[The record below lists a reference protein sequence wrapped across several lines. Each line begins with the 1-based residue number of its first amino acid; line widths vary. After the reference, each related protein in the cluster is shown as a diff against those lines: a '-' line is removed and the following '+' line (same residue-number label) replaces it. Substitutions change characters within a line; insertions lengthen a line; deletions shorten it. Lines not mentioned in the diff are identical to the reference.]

1 MFFVVDP
8 KASSKSDGLRR
19 LAHGDAKMYKTL
31 GACLFENGLFRP
43 QLDMLAMF
51 DGRSV
56 RTQGLITKHV
66 LKPGFAAK
74 LLPSRSAVPLRLMH
88 HNREF
93 SQSGWARAR
102 KGKTVFSATL
112 PDPLETVFLAA
123 GAERLSCLPLRQRIC
138 VDLPGDNNSKGWPN
152 LSLRKLEDQQLNGIT
167 SQSKSLIFAGVG
179 GSTKDMADEEEEKD
193 ASAVVCL
200 CPWEPCEEIY
210 AELFHCFGPDE
221 TKKMLVVD
229 LSVGSGMA
237 AVAAARHGLKY
248 IGFSHKQLQSDLV
261 LETVVLAQSV
271 DILSG
276 KPHNGFPGRKI
287 RVLSRAASLG
297 AETQSTQTPGGPDL
311 ETSTSAGQQADPTGA
326 NGGGK
331 QGKGSDC
338 PGQRSVEEPRTHEEA
353 DAEAAEEVK
362 DEEGR
367 MAEDLGDSALQD
379 LAQCGGLFWQG
390 CSRTTAKATAG
401 SIALDVRDNLMLVS
415 ARWFYRNL
423 QNNPW
428 LPSTGVYEHLL
439 GVVREAPE
447 PNASAEA
454 VKQIIRAACTKR
466 VGQRSA
472 DSGTGPLDQLGQDL
486 LDHVCATIQA
496 AVADGGP
503 AEQSALTTLKQ
514 ENSSKYSGL
523 FQKAQLEEGQGFFKT
538 VKNFSFVLEA
548 VHTMRV
554 MFLKHG
560 VLAAAG
566 KDTLTQKALQI
577 MQDTGVLH
585 YWEGSRRQLAGSQ
598 GEDGAKV
605 GLFARAWWFLENPAS
620 APSSAGKRRKVSER
634 GPFES
639 KSGVAWV
646 QTLAE
651 LRKEAR
657 QSRQLAVQVIEKA
670 LCLQCGTATV
680 ERWLGEVAQTELK
693 KRAQHLCNWNLE
705 RAIKLNLQSLRGR
718 RVGMAFQPDDL
729 VDRPVSSAS
738 RVGGG
743 VLFKASRYGL
753 RAQQVYKDF
762 FGEKPAPSRKLEG
775 SADRSSEK
783 PKLGNLQ
790 THDSRKRTLQGEL
803 KSHAAA
809 VKNVVQEATSA
820 ASALSWQPMVAAV
833 KEVALARCE
842 AGSGK
847 RLRSAE
853 DSVPGSSS
861 DRKGLLPSGPLA
873 EISRAQDHVA
883 EKQVAVAK
891 TTPPGGCVP
900 YVDPKGGVFLYKLPA
915 PAPTASL
922 AKPLPESI
930 QIFPANEA
938 VRVPHWRRFSRST
951 KVAASDVVLCEDIRS
966 DFFAAGSLLARLWGK
981 RLADK
986 QWCMTKTKGGT
997 CIAFSPA
1004 LQFHLHLYLHE
1015 SFAIAH
1021 PELQT
1026 VLLDAVSS
1034 FAGANARQRLHAHL
1048 EEFPAKPAFPRLSYQ
1063 IVSQPHLE
1071 RVQVEGG
1078 KTSHLL
1084 NVERLFSRL
1093 SEVQRTS

>member
-1 MFFVVDP
+1 
-8 KASSKSDGLRR
+8 
-19 LAHGDAKMYKTL
+19 
-31 GACLFENGLFRP
+31 
-43 QLDMLAMF
+43 ML
-51 DGRSV
+51 
-56 RTQGLITKHV
+56 
-66 LKPGFAAK
+66 
-74 LLPSRSAVPLRLMH
+74 
-88 HNREF
+88 
-93 SQSGWARAR
+93 
-102 KGKTVFSATL
+102 
-112 PDPLETVFLAA
+112 
-123 GAERLSCLPLRQRIC
+123 
-138 VDLPGDNNSKGWPN
+138 
-152 LSLRKLEDQQLNGIT
+152 
-167 SQSKSLIFAGVG
+167 
-179 GSTKDMADEEEEKD
+179 
-193 ASAVVCL
+193 
-200 CPWEPCEEIY
+200 
-210 AELFHCFGPDE
+210 
-221 TKKMLVVD
+221 LV
-229 LSVGSGMA
+229 
-237 AVAAARHGLKY
+237 
-248 IGFSHKQLQSDLV
+248 
-261 LETVVLAQSV
+261 
-271 DILSG
+271 
-276 KPHNGFPGRKI
+276 
-287 RVLSRAASLG
+287 
-297 AETQSTQTPGGPDL
+297 TP
-311 ETSTSAGQQADPTGA
+311 
-326 NGGGK
+326 
-331 QGKGSDC
+331 
-338 PGQRSVEEPRTHEEA
+338 
-353 DAEAAEEVK
+353 
-362 DEEGR
+362 
-367 MAEDLGDSALQD
+367 
-379 LAQCGGLFWQG
+379 
-390 CSRTTAKATAG
+390 
-401 SIALDVRDNLMLVS
+401 
-415 ARWFYRNL
+415 
-423 QNNPW
+423 
-428 LPSTGVYEHLL
+428 
-439 GVVREAPE
+439 
-447 PNASAEA
+447 
-454 VKQIIRAACTKR
+454 
-466 VGQRSA
+466 
-472 DSGTGPLDQLGQDL
+472 
-486 LDHVCATIQA
+486 
-496 AVADGGP
+496 
-503 AEQSALTTLKQ
+503 
-514 ENSSKYSGL
+514 
-523 FQKAQLEEGQGFFKT
+523 
-538 VKNFSFVLEA
+538 
-548 VHTMRV
+548 
-554 MFLKHG
+554 
-560 VLAAAG
+560 
-566 KDTLTQKALQI
+566 
-577 MQDTGVLH
+577 
-585 YWEGSRRQLAGSQ
+585 RRQLAGSQ

-847 RLRSAE
+847 RFRSAE

-891 TTPPGGCVP
+891 TTPPGDCVP
-900 YVDPKGGVFLYKLPA
+900 YVGPKGGVFLYKLPA